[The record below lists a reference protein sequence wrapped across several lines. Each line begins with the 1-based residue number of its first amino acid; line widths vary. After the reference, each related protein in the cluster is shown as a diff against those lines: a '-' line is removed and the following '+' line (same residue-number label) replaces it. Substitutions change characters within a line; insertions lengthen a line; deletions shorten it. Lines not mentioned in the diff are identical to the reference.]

1 MRVVVI
7 GGVAWSGAHCRS
19 ADDVDIAYGG
29 TRVLDLSRERNAHID
44 HRLRAEPII
53 WLSTARPD
61 GRPHLVPVWFL
72 WDGQTILIFS
82 EPGAQK
88 VRNLRYSQ
96 QAVLALDTADEGEDV
111 VIVEGDATLLAAG
124 TVDSTLP
131 AYVEKYARLM
141 ARIGTSP
148 ESMAARYTQ
157 AIQITPA
164 RFLPG

>member
-1 MRVVVI
+1 M
-7 GGVAWSGAHCRS
+7 
-19 ADDVDIAYGG
+19 
-29 TRVLDLSRERNAHID
+29 LDLSRERDAHID

-61 GRPHLVPVWFL
+61 GRPHLVPVWYL
-72 WDGQTILIFS
+72 WDGRTILIFS

-88 VRNLRYSQ
+88 VRNLRHSLHV
-96 QAVLALDTADEGEDV
+96 VLALDTAEEGEDV
-111 VIVEGDATLLAAG
+111 VIIEGEATLVPAG

-148 ESMAARYTQ
+148 EMMATRYTQ
-157 AIQITPA
+157 AIQIMPA

>member
-1 MRVVVI
+1 M
-7 GGVAWSGAHCRS
+7 
-19 ADDVDIAYGG
+19 
-29 TRVLDLSRERNAHID
+29 LDLSRERDAHID

-61 GRPHLVPVWFL
+61 GRPHLVPVWYL
-72 WDGQTILIFS
+72 WDGRTILIFS

-111 VIVEGDATLLAAG
+111 VIIEGEATLLAAG

-131 AYVEKYARLM
+131 LSLLRLV
-141 ARIGTSP
+141 
-148 ESMAARYTQ
+148 
-157 AIQITPA
+157 
-164 RFLPG
+164 

>member
-1 MRVVVI
+1 M
-7 GGVAWSGAHCRS
+7 
-19 ADDVDIAYGG
+19 
-29 TRVLDLSRERNAHID
+29 LDLSRERDAHID
-44 HRLRAEPII
+44 RRLRSEPII

-88 VRNLRYSQ
+88 VRNLRHSRHV
-96 QAVLALDTADEGEDV
+96 VLALDTADEGEDV
-111 VIVEGDATLLAAG
+111 VIVEGEATLLQDG

-131 AYVEKYARLM
+131 AYAEKYAQLM
-141 ARIGTSP
+141 VRIGTSP
-148 ESMAARYTQ
+148 SMMAARYTQ
-157 AIQITPA
+157 AIRITPA